1 MKPETTEV
9 IHASGTTIAVVVA
22 GWLFFASG
30 KPLTAVFLLLV
41 LVLIA
46 VMVLTSVLIKLFSQ
60 RPSEVTNVTNE
71 RPTHWLTERD
81 YPQEARQ
88 EAAADRAA
96 PGAGQG

>member
-1 MKPETTEV
+1 MKTINTQEILVRALV
-9 IHASGTTIAVVVA
+9 IGLLMLSVFLWIQ
-22 GWLFFASG
+22 SS
-30 KPLTAVFLLLV
+30 KPLSAIYMILAAILV
-41 LVLIA
+41 SLVSIANHLSKLI
-46 VMVLTSVLIKLFSQ
+46 
-60 RPSEVTNVTNE
+60 PSRSVTNE